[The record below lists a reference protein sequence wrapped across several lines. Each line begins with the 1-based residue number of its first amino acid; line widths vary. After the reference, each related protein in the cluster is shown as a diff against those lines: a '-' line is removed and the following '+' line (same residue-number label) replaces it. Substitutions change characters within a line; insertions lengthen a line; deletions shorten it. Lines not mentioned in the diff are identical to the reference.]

1 MKYCLRYTNI
11 STKLDKADEI
21 SILYIEDKG
30 LVDFMKKFNSQRII
44 LRIDAPNFK
53 DTEVRKLIAI
63 KNTYPDYRFAVAMNT
78 YNADLGETFRE
89 AGIDFFE
96 NLPCTNWETF
106 NYLIKEGVSD
116 INISGPLA
124 FELENVHRALISVR
138 LAIQVR
144 VTPNRCYKLNEHT
157 DSLISFFIRPEDAYL
172 YEEYIDVFDFGGVEH
187 QDTFYSIYA
196 EQKSFLGNL
205 NQCIYNFG
213 DLQVDNKGLISLFG
227 ERRINCGQQ
236 CLKSGYCRRCYDL
249 AFIAKEQGER
259 VRKQI
264 METIKKEQEKLE

>member
-11 STKLDKADEI
+11 STKLNKADEI

-30 LVDFMKKFNSQRII
+30 LVDFMEKFSSQRII

-78 YNADLGETFRE
+78 YNADLGKTFKE

-96 NLPCTNWETF
+96 KVPCTNWENF

-116 INISGPLA
+116 INISGPLG
-124 FELENVHRALISVR
+124 FELGKIHRTLIMLNSKVQIR
-138 LAIQVR
+138 A
-144 VTPNRCYKLNEHT
+144 TPNKCSKLNLNT
-157 DSLISFFIRPEDAYL
+157 DPLVGFFIRPEDTSV
-172 YEEYIDVFDFGGVEH
+172 YEDFIDVFEFEGVEH

-196 EQKSFLGNL
+196 EQKAFIGNL
-205 NQCIYNFG
+205 NQCIY
-213 DLQVDNKGLISLFG
+213 DLEKPIDNKGLINLFG
-227 ERRINCGQQ
+227 ERRKNCEQQ
-236 CLKSGYCRRCYDL
+236 CLKGSRCQRCYDL
-249 AFIAKEQGER
+249 TDLAKPMGDHARE
-259 VRKQI
+259 KI
-264 METIKKEQEKLE
+264 METIKKEQEKLK